1 MSEDQGRH
9 AGGSHIGDRFR
20 EKGSLGSKDGRE
32 KEQTAKEDQLAE
44 CRAEQCELHLPERS
58 RLIDE
63 RILDGK
69 RDDHRGKELDIPHRA
84 QPDLGIPCKER
95 HIERRA
101 RMCYDHHK
109 RTKADA
115 EQHDTP
121 DCLLHARCT
130 AKAVIEAHDWL
141 AAERDP
147 AERHRDEEQ
156 IALDDR
162 RTGHE
167 RIALA
172 RTAVALQHCIEHD
185 EQDTVT
191 CDDQK
196 RRKSKRDDFSHNAQ
210 LKAVDAEAHRHF
222 FRKQRAQYEHAGGE
236 LREHRR
242 DRCPF
247 DTHMAQEDKDRI
259 QDDIEH
265 RAEHDG
271 RHAKPGEALCDQK
284 AVHAGG
290 NERKDSPGCI
300 NAHIRVG
307 IVKGRRARA
316 EPHEQL
322 RL

>member
-1 MSEDQGRH
+1 MQ
-9 AGGSHIGDRFR
+9 AAVHIGDWLR

-44 CRAEQCELHLPERS
+44 CRAEQCELHLTERS

-84 QPDLGIPCKER
+84 HPDLGIPCKER

-101 RMCYDHHK
+101 RMCHDHHK

-121 DCLLHARCT
+121 DCLLHARCA
-130 AKAVIEAHDWL
+130 AKTVIEAHDWL

-196 RRKSKRDDFSHNAQ
+196 RRKSETRRLFS
-210 LKAVDAEAHRHF
+210 
-222 FRKQRAQYEHAGGE
+222 QRAAESRRCRGAPAFFSKTASTV
-236 LREHRR
+236 RTHRR
-242 DRCPF
+242 RAERAPSRSQPLRH
-247 DTHMAQEDKDRI
+247 THMAQEDKDRI

-322 RL
+322 CL